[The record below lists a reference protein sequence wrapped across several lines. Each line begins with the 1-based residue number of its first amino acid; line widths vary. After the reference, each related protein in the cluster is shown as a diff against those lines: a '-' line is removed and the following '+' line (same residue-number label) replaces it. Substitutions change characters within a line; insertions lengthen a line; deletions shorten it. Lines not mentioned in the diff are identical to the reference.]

1 MDSTALAL
9 TLVGF
14 GVLLIVISYQRHRHH
29 RDVSALLHGVSG
41 ALLFLCGALLLA
53 LALNFNTYDRLTP
66 DQPLAELSIE
76 QAGPQTYRAHLM
88 RIPAGDLQ
96 VFTLTG
102 DHWQLQAHLLQW
114 HRWAQWLGLSANIR
128 LEQLISTAT
137 PGKVSS
143 RNASISTVK
152 GISYTLSS
160 NPGIS
165 LWTMPQQHRGGSRVL
180 DTQVL
185 ETDPLPLQDGMRF
198 HVYLSDGH
206 LTARAINLPKAIK
219 PPSATTTGRS
229 KAGVIPDGALNA
241 ENPDTDIDTDVPDSI
256 AAPESAAPQAS
267 PP

>member
-9 TLVGF
+9 TLTGF

-29 RDVSALLHGVSG
+29 RDVSALLHGVGG

-76 QAGPQTYRAHLM
+76 QAGPQTYHAHLM

-128 LEQLISTAT
+128 LEQLISTAM
-137 PGKVSS
+137 PGKASS
-143 RNASISTVK
+143 RNTATRAVQ
-152 GISYTLSS
+152 GISYTLSA

-165 LWTMPQQHRGGSRVL
+165 LWTAPQQHRGGSGVL

-185 ETDPLPLQDGMRF
+185 ETDSLPLQDGMRF

-206 LTARAINLPKAIK
+206 LMARAINLPKAIK
-219 PPSATTTGRS
+219 QLNATATGRS
-229 KAGVIPDGALNA
+229 KVGVTPVGALNA
-241 ENPDTDIDTDVPDSI
+241 DSPDVDVDTDEADAI
-256 AAPESAAPQAS
+256 AAPGSAAPNAS